1 MVVIMIKINN
11 EQDKISISEEETLLI
26 EKIYLDMLASE
37 GIPPY
42 SEVSLVFVD
51 NEEIK
56 VLNKEYREIDSAT
69 DVLSF
74 PMYEREDLNLLK
86 SKEFPEEILLGDIV
100 ISLEKAQEQKTEF
113 GHSFK
118 RELMYLF
125 IHGMLHLFGY
135 DHLEEDE
142 KKEMRSREEIILEK
156 FLLTR

>member
-1 MVVIMIKINN
+1 
-11 EQDKISISEEETLLI
+11 
-26 EKIYLDMLASE
+26 MLASE